1 MTFSN
6 KSHQVDLYT
15 IQNYLQNCVNILLV
29 ILSLYSRSCT
39 KSTLRCRPFDRDKL
53 LYLFVAFVLQAE
65 TRFLLSKPTCFII
78 IGKPGAGKTALAR
91 RLSQEWKC
99 ILVNGKRNY
108 YTFNTKHKSYTLDL
122 AFVKAFLIAGKKD
135 RNRQTVLQ

>member
-1 MTFSN
+1 M
-6 KSHQVDLYT
+6 V
-15 IQNYLQNCVNILLV
+15 
-29 ILSLYSRSCT
+29 LSLYSRSCT
-39 KSTLRCRPFDRDKL
+39 KSTLRCRPSDRDKE

-108 YTFNTKHKSYTLDL
+108 YTLNFQTQIAHTGPC
-122 AFVKAFLIAGKKD
+122 FVKASLIAGQKD
-135 RNRQTVLQ
+135 RNRHTVLQ

>member
-1 MTFSN
+1 MSFSN
-6 KSHQVDLYT
+6 KSHQVYT
-15 IQNYLQNCVNILLV
+15 IQNYSQNSVNILLV

-39 KSTLRCRPFDRDKL
+39 KSTLRCSPFDRDKL
-53 LYLFVAFVLQAE
+53 LVAFVLQAE

-108 YTFNTKHKSYTLDL
+108 YAFNSQTQISHTGPC
-122 AFVKAFLIAGKKD
+122 FVKAFLIAGKKD